1 MIKFSTSSSVLEHLE
16 LEEEGYEGEGGGEV
30 GRGGRARYREEAG
43 EAAGRIRKELF
54 GKYQKSLCVRHVK
67 KEKSFA
73 VNT

>member
-16 LEEEGYEGEGGGEV
+16 LEEGYEGEGGGEV

-43 EAAGRIRKELF
+43 EAAGRIRKKLF
-54 GKYQKSLCVRHVK
+54 GKYQKSLCVRPVK